1 MEGIFFLSLAEVIE
15 VHKDQVEHYGGHP
28 GLLDYDLL
36 CSAIAVPEATYGGVY
51 LHSDIF
57 EMAAAY
63 LYHICKNHPFV
74 DGNKRT
80 GLACSLVFLE
90 MNGITLLDETGIL
103 YETVM
108 SIISGKLEKSGV
120 ANIFRE
126 LYQGPV

>member
-1 MEGIFFLSLAEVIE
+1 MEDIVFLSLAEVIE
-15 VHKDQVEHYGGHP
+15 VHRDQVERYGGHQ
-28 GLLDYDLL
+28 GLRDYDLL

-74 DGNKRT
+74 DGNKRA

-103 YETVM
+103 YETIM

-120 ANIFRE
+120 ANVFRE
-126 LYQGPV
+126 LYQGPA